1 MCATIIIELF
11 KFNLS
16 YVCSQLNHTNKVMR
30 IITFLIIFLIGN
42 VSIAQKGLTSFGL
55 QFKPIVP
62 VSYFN
67 AGPVNLSDSI
77 VNIEVKQKLGYS
89 MGMIIRHNI
98 TDLISFETGIN
109 YVRRNYNIAATSKI
123 GTGDDQMDF
132 GFINYEIP
140 IQALVYVQL
149 SKSLYM
155 NVSSGIGLNA
165 YPSHVIS
172 FGENL
177 LLEQL
182 SLRGRILGL
191 SYLANIGFE
200 YRAEEKG
207 NFYLGASLVTPL
219 SPITQT
225 QIKYEYQN
233 ATFSE
238 FTAFLNG
245 NYITIDLRYFFP
257 AEKDE

>member
-1 MCATIIIELF
+1 MRVLTI
-11 KFNLS
+11 LS
-16 YVCSQLNHTNKVMR
+16 
-30 IITFLIIFLIGN
+30 FLLIGN
-42 VSIAQKGLTSFGL
+42 FCLGQKGVTSFGL

-62 VSYFN
+62 VSYFK
-67 AGPVNLSDSI
+67 AGPVNLSDTI
-77 VNIEVKQKLGYS
+77 VNVEIKQKLGYS

-123 GTGDDQMDF
+123 NTLDDRLDF

-149 SKSLYM
+149 SKKTYM
-155 NVSSGIGLNA
+155 NVSSGVGLNA

-172 FGENL
+172 LGENL

-182 SLRGRILGL
+182 SFRGRILGL

-200 YRAEEKG
+200 YRTEEKG
-207 NFYLGASLVTPL
+207 NFYIGASLVTPL
-219 SPITQT
+219 SPITET
-225 QIKYEYQN
+225 KIKYEYQN

-238 FTAFLNG
+238 FTSFLNG
-245 NYITIDLRYFFP
+245 NYITIDLRYFLP
-257 AEKDE
+257 EEKEK

>member
-1 MCATIIIELF
+1 MRVII
-11 KFNLS
+11 
-16 YVCSQLNHTNKVMR
+16 
-30 IITFLIIFLIGN
+30 FLTIFLIGN

-55 QFKPIVP
+55 QLKPIIP

-67 AGPVNLSDSI
+67 AGPVNLADTI
-77 VNIEVKQKLGYS
+77 VNIEIKQKAGYS

-109 YVRRNYNIAATSKI
+109 YVRRNYAIAATSKVN
-123 GTGDDQMDF
+123 TLNDQLEF
-132 GFINYEIP
+132 GFVNYEIP
-140 IQALVYVQL
+140 FQALVYVQL
-149 SKSLYM
+149 SKSLFM

-182 SLRGRILGL
+182 SLRGRIIGL

-200 YRAEEKG
+200 YKTEEKG

-233 ATFSE
+233 AIFTE

-245 NYITIDLRYFFP
+245 NYITVDLRYFFP

>member
-1 MCATIIIELF
+1 
-11 KFNLS
+11 
-16 YVCSQLNHTNKVMR
+16 MR
-30 IITFLIIFLIGN
+30 VITFLVILLMGN
-42 VSIAQKGLTSFGL
+42 FSIAQKGTTSFGL
-55 QFKPIVP
+55 QLKPIVP
-62 VSYFN
+62 VSYFQ
-67 AGPVNLSDSI
+67 AGPLNLSDTI
-77 VNIEVKQKLGYS
+77 VDIEIKQKLGYS

-98 TDLISFETGIN
+98 TNLISFETGIN
-109 YVRRNYNIAATSKI
+109 YVRRNYAIAATSKI
-123 GTGDDQMDF
+123 GTLNDQLEF
-132 GFINYEIP
+132 GFVNYEIP
-140 IQALVYVQL
+140 LQALVYVQL
-149 SKSLYM
+149 SKRIYM

-172 FGENL
+172 SGENL

-182 SLRGRILGL
+182 SLRGRIIGL

-200 YRAEEKG
+200 YKTEEKG

-219 SPITQT
+219 SPITET
-225 QIKYEYQN
+225 KIKYEYQN

-257 AEKDE
+257 AEKE

>member
-1 MCATIIIELF
+1 
-11 KFNLS
+11 
-16 YVCSQLNHTNKVMR
+16 MR
-30 IITFLIIFLIGN
+30 IITFLILFLLGN

-67 AGPVNLSDSI
+67 AGPVNLNDSI
-77 VNIEVKQKLGYS
+77 VNIEIKQKLGYS

-98 TDLISFETGIN
+98 TNLISFETGIN
-109 YVRRNYNIAATSKI
+109 YVRRNYSIAAKSKVN
-123 GTGDDQMDF
+123 TLDDQLDF
-132 GFINYEIP
+132 GFVNYEIP
-140 IQALVYVQL
+140 LQALVYVQL
-149 SKSLYM
+149 SRNLYM

-172 FGENL
+172 LGENL

-182 SLRGRILGL
+182 SLRGRIIGL

-200 YRAEEKG
+200 YRTEEKG

-219 SPITQT
+219 SPITET
-225 QIKYEYQN
+225 KIKYEYQP

-238 FTAFLNG
+238 FAAFLNG

-257 AEKDE
+257 VEKE